1 MFTNRVEKLA
11 SKIQSLTED
20 KIRLKNQLRSSQV
33 ENKSLKD
40 NCALLRKEKCKLS
53 EEKNEIEILLRES
66 QCYGK
71 TLRSHVDELEVCYLF
86 S

>member
-40 NCALLRKEKCKLS
+40 SCALLRKEKCKLS